1 MVVDQELLELV
12 VVQELGALV
21 VDLGCLEYL
30 VVVEVVVGMVVVLVF
45 QGSVVLVVVEEAVQ
59 EFLGPLVVA
68 LVHLVAKEL
77 MEFEMMEVVGEEM
90 VVMEGWVVAVE
101 VVLVFQ
107 VVKVSHMDLVH
118 PAAEVFLLQNN
129 LVEVSELE
137 EQEDLDNL
145 FLLAFPDIPA
155 FLVLHMDSLHMMILQ
170 MAELKFDVAFLEVEV
185 PWYFRMKLQVVDLV
199 EDNYY

>member
-1 MVVDQELLELV
+1 MVVGLELLELV
-12 VVQELGALV
+12 VVQELGVFV
-21 VDLGCLEYL
+21 VDLGCLECL
-30 VVVEVVVGMVVVLVF
+30 VVVEVVVGMVVVLVL

-107 VVKVSHMDLVH
+107 VVKVSHKDLVH
-118 PAAEVFLLQNN
+118 PAAEVFCLLNN
-129 LVEVSELE
+129 LVEVS

-170 MAELKFDVAFLEVEV
+170 MEELKFDVVFLEAVEV